1 MVGWFQLLAAA
12 CFVLVAALQYNDPD
26 PYVWIAIYGAA
37 ALVSWLQRRRPARS
51 IPALLVGSVAVVW
64 ALCLFPE
71 AQGVGLLDL
80 PRPMHTKGGAVE
92 AAREVGGLSI
102 VAAWMFFL
110 AFLARREKRE

>member
-1 MVGWFQLLAAA
+1 MVERLQAAVAA

-26 PYVWIAIYGAA
+26 PYAWIAIYGVA
-37 ALVSWLQRRRPARS
+37 ALVSWLQRSRPARA
-51 IPALLVGSVAVVW
+51 IPALLVGSVATVW
-64 ALCLFPE
+64 ALCLVPE
-71 AQGVGLLDL
+71 AQDAGLLDL

-110 AFLARREKRE
+110 TFLARRAKRE